1 MEEWNVF
8 AFGNTLNVRA
18 FLSFIEFLTGII
30 IFQES
35 DHDTTHA
42 AFYKLSS
49 CYIMLTEGVWVNL
62 SPVIQ

>member
-1 MEEWNVF
+1 MF
-8 AFGNTLNVRA
+8 AFGNILNVRA
-18 FLSFIEFLTGII
+18 FLSFIEFFTAVI

-49 CYIMLTEGVWVNL
+49 YYIMLAEGMWMNL